1 MNRKIATRARRARR
15 ARIKSRELGKT
26 RLCVHRTSQHMYA
39 QVIASNGDRIIAQ
52 ASTLDKSLGDG
63 HQGNK
68 AAAAAVGSLVAQR
81 ALEAGVKKVAFDRAG
96 YKYHGRVKSLAEA
109 AREEGLVF

>member
-1 MNRKIATRARRARR
+1 MSRKTESRLRRAKRARL
-15 ARIKSRELGKT
+15 KSRELGKS

-39 QVIASNGDRIIAQ
+39 QVIGGAENRVLAQ
-52 ASTLDKSLGDG
+52 ASTLEAELRDG
-63 HQGNK
+63 QTGNK
-68 AAAAAVGSLVAQR
+68 AAAATVGTLVAKR
-81 ALEAGVKKVAFDRAG
+81 ALEAGITQVAFDRAG